1 MNRSNA
7 SGTSAGKPVPAS
19 NRYTQGEIWQLP
31 VQAWNIAIRRGSIRQ
46 SGAKPQIPYRSRDVP
61 IFAAE
66 GPDCR
71 LFNSQSLFNFL
82 GLVQPSMLMY

>member
-1 MNRSNA
+1 MEYRDSQ
-7 SGTSAGKPVPAS
+7 GQ
-19 NRYTQGEIWQLP
+19 YTAE
-31 VQAWNIAIRRGSIRQ
+31 RR
-46 SGAKPQIPYRSRDVP
+46 AKPQIPYRSRDVP